1 MTRARMKQ
9 AKAAAALLA
18 WGVLPSAWAGV
29 PVVPGAIVYAPLS
42 SAAPVPTLG
51 EWSLTL
57 MALLLAVVAYRV
69 LRGRVNGRLMTPL
82 LLTGGLAAAGLAGHD
97 LVGLAQAVVPQ
108 VQFSQAAGGSV
119 GVGVGETQI
128 INTSGVPQQVT
139 SMSTQPGYSF
149 VTPPGSPQCQ
159 VGTPVAPSGISYVE
173 ISSPVE

>member
-1 MTRARMKQ
+1 MTRERMKR
-9 AKAAAALLA
+9 AEASAALLA

-159 VGTPVAPSGISYVE
+159 VGTPVAPSGICYVE

>member
-119 GVGVGETQI
+119 G
-128 INTSGVPQQVT
+128 S
-139 SMSTQPGYSF
+139 
-149 VTPPGSPQCQ
+149 
-159 VGTPVAPSGISYVE
+159 
-173 ISSPVE
+173 ISSTGGQSPSSSSRSHFFTYSSRKRYISGNFLPVSTCVFMP